1 MDETISLKRFAE
13 IDLNDTFFDSLKED
27 YPGFETW
34 FQKKSK
40 DNSKAYVQYTN
51 NNLQAFLYLKN
62 ESGEELSDVTPV
74 RPACNRMK
82 VGTFKIDAHNTKLGE
97 RFVKK
102 IMDAA
107 LYMKADEI
115 YVTIFP
121 KHEGL
126 IRILQRYGFNEE
138 GKKGEELVLV
148 KNMKALTGDIIK
160 DYPLLTTTGKRKFL
174 LSIYPKFHTKMFP
187 DSILRNEEGAKYEL
201 IRDVAH
207 TNSVH
212 KVYVTSMNDVDKL
225 QKGDLIA
232 IYRTNDG
239 AGPARFRSVITS
251 ICQIEEVLTNR
262 SFANLDAFLTYAN
275 YYSIFDP
282 NELKQWY
289 YKNTCTVLKMTYN
302 IALAK
307 RVTNGYLVD
316 ELGLAPSYWGF
327 FQLTDAQ
334 FDAILKKGEVDESV
348 IIN

>member
-174 LSIYPKFHTKMFP
+174 LSQTLYCKTRRVK
-187 DSILRNEEGAKYEL
+187 
-201 IRDVAH
+201 
-207 TNSVH
+207 
-212 KVYVTSMNDVDKL
+212 SMNLSRTFHIQIASTKSISVSCL
-225 QKGDLIA
+225 TLHNYNVETLSLFIAQRMTKGL
-232 IYRTNDG
+232 
-239 AGPARFRSVITS
+239 
-251 ICQIEEVLTNR
+251 
-262 SFANLDAFLTYAN
+262 LDTA
-275 YYSIFDP
+275 
-282 NELKQWY
+282 
-289 YKNTCTVLKMTYN
+289 V
-302 IALAK
+302 
-307 RVTNGYLVD
+307 
-316 ELGLAPSYWGF
+316 
-327 FQLTDAQ
+327 
-334 FDAILKKGEVDESV
+334 
-348 IIN
+348 